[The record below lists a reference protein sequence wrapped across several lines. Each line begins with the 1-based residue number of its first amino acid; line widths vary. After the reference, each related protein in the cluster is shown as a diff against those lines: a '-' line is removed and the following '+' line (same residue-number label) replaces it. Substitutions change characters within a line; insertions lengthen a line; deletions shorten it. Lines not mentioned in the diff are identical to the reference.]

1 MISNSLPDKVMVS
14 KVKYSKRVA
23 TLDDGL
29 INPDEEE
36 KNADGGENWIM
47 YDSFRPLEGDCEI
60 KLLTFEDLEGK
71 MTFWHSSAHI
81 LGECL
86 ERDFGVHLCHGPPTE
101 HGFFYDAYS
110 GKEVNTNRL
119 FLTSHCILLDI

>member
-1 MISNSLPDKVMVS
+1 MVA

-23 TLDDGL
+23 TLDEGL
-29 INPDEEE
+29 INPEE
-36 KNADGGENWIM
+36 KEKSEDGGENWIM

-60 KLLTFEDLEGK
+60 KLLTFEDLDGK

-86 ERDFGVHLCHGPPTE
+86 EREFGVHLCHGPPTE
-101 HGFFYDAYS
+101 HGFFYDAYC
-110 GKEVNTNRL
+110 GKHIFRKENYP
-119 FLTSHCILLDI
+119 